1 MTKTYY
7 TIFNLIVLTV
17 IIFSGVELFYK
28 IVGSHMTQVN
38 SGVSVKHQIHEIEQH
53 KKTPLRNFSTITER
67 NLLGS
72 VEKASGEKIDD
83 DLKGVEP
90 TSLNLILLGTVSSD
104 QQSAA
109 RAIIE
114 EAGKNKQDLYKV
126 GDSIENA
133 VIDKILRKD
142 VVLKVGDKY
151 EKLTMKEPSSQDEP
165 LAGQRGR
172 RQSLRSSQRTS
183 GQASTI
189 TVNREDMQASLRDIN
204 QLLTQVR
211 IQPHFKDGN
220 ANGLAISRIKRGSI
234 FSKLGMR
241 NGDIIQQ
248 IDGNSLSSPEDI
260 FGLYEKL
267 RSGSQA
273 SLQISRRGRPK
284 TLNYRFK

>member
-1 MTKTYY
+1 MTKNYY

-17 IIFSGVELFYK
+17 IIFSGVEIFYK
-28 IVGSHMTQVN
+28 IVGSHITQVN
-38 SGVSVKHQIHEIEQH
+38 SGVAVKHQIHEVKQY
-53 KKTPLRNFSTITER
+53 KKTPLRTFSTITER
-67 NLLGS
+67 NLFGS
-72 VEKASGEKIDD
+72 VQKASGNKIDD
-83 DLKGVEP
+83 DLKDVEP

-151 EKLTMKEPSSQDEP
+151 EKLTMKEPSSQDQP
-165 LAGQRGR
+165 LPGQKGR
-172 RQSLRSSQRTS
+172 RQPLRSSRRTS
-183 GQASTI
+183 GQKSTI
-189 TVNREDMQASLRDIN
+189 TVNREDMQESLKDIN

-211 IQPHFKDGN
+211 IQPHFKDGK

>member
-1 MTKTYY
+1 MTKNYY
-7 TIFNLIVLTV
+7 IIFNLIVLTV
-17 IIFSGVELFYK
+17 IIFSGVEIFYK
-28 IVGSHMTQVN
+28 IVGSHITQVN
-38 SGVSVKHQIHEIEQH
+38 TGVFVKQQIQEVEQH
-53 KKTPLRNFSTITER
+53 KKPPRQNFSTITER
-67 NLLGS
+67 NLFGS
-72 VEKASGEKIDD
+72 VEKSAEEKTED
-83 DLKGVEP
+83 DLKDVDP

-172 RQSLRSSQRTS
+172 RQPLRSSRRTT
-183 GQASTI
+183 GQQSTI
-189 TVNREDMQASLRDIN
+189 TVNREDIQASLKDIN

>member
-1 MTKTYY
+1 M
-7 TIFNLIVLTV
+7 
-17 IIFSGVELFYK
+17 
-28 IVGSHMTQVN
+28 
-38 SGVSVKHQIHEIEQH
+38 
-53 KKTPLRNFSTITER
+53 
-67 NLLGS
+67 GS

-90 TSLNLILLGTVSSD
+90 TSLNLILLGTISRD

-172 RQSLRSSQRTS
+172 RQPLRSSRRTS
-183 GQASTI
+183 GQQSTI
-189 TVNREDMQASLRDIN
+189 TVNREDIQASLKDIN